1 MILPKFKLSNPY
13 YFFNNNVLYEISN
26 TNDKDGCG
34 KHLVKFVTEE
44 KTVKKGDTY
53 YDEFNNKCVAE
64 ENGTVNVAT
73 TTVDV
78 EYCKDVFPNFYVE
91 YQDKETGEKGTK
103 YYWLQDMIADG
114 DTLES
119 GKFVINQVHE
129 NPDNAENSIPKTGI
143 NTGTF
148 TGDPMPAT
156 GDFVDGGD
164 QTINDQDG
172 TGSGDT
178 KEEYSYL
185 SKFVDSINSD
195 IDSYIAKELSMD
207 EIKEKLPYYVFAQEG
222 DEVTINGRTVVVTN
236 VSIPTVKDEDML
248 TKAYEIINKKTIEY
262 ADGLLKKYEKEVDGK
277 EDLVWVDETK
287 VKGIEG

>member
-1 MILPKFKLSNPY
+1 MILPKFKVSNPY
-13 YFFNNNVLYEISN
+13 YFFSNNVLYEISN

-34 KHLVKFVTEE
+34 KHLVKFITEE

-64 ENGTVNVAT
+64 EDGTVNVAT

-129 NPDNAENSIPKTGI
+129 NPENAENSIPKTGI
-143 NTGTF
+143 NTGTY

-156 GDFVDGGD
+156 GDIVDGGE

-172 TGSGDT
+172 TGSDG

-222 DEVTINGRTVVVTN
+222 DEITINGRTVVVTN

-248 TKAYEIINKKTIEY
+248 AKAYEIINKKTIEY
-262 ADGLLKKYEKEVDGK
+262 ADGLLKKYRKEVDGK

-287 VKGIEG
+287 VKDIEG

>member
-34 KHLVKFVTEE
+34 KHLVKFITEE

-64 ENGTVNVAT
+64 ESGTVNVAT

-78 EYCKDVFPNFYVE
+78 EYCKNVFPNFYVE

-129 NPDNAENSIPKTGI
+129 NPDNAENSNPKTGI
-143 NTGTF
+143 NPGINPGDPTPV
-148 TGDPMPAT
+148 TGDV
-156 GDFVDGGD
+156 VDGGE
-164 QTINDQDG
+164 QTIGGQDG
-172 TGSGDT
+172 TGSGT

-185 SKFVDSINSD
+185 SKFIDSVNSD

-248 TKAYEIINKKTIEY
+248 AKAYEIINKKTIEY
-262 ADGLLKKYEKEVDGK
+262 ADGLLKKYRKEVDGK

-287 VKGIEG
+287 VKDIEG

>member
-13 YFFNNNVLYEISN
+13 YFFNNNVLYEISE

-34 KHLVKFVTEE
+34 KHLVKFITEK

-53 YDEFNNKCVAE
+53 YDESNNKCVAE
-64 ENGTVNVAT
+64 EDGTVDVAT

-91 YQDKETGEKGTK
+91 YQDKETGEQGIK

-129 NPDNAENSIPKTGI
+129 NPDNGEN
-143 NTGTF
+143 
-148 TGDPMPAT
+148 PAP
-156 GDFVDGGD
+156 
-164 QTINDQDG
+164 
-172 TGSGDT
+172 
-178 KEEYSYL
+178 EYSYET
-185 SKFVDSINSD
+185 KFVNSINSD
-195 IDSYIAKELSMD
+195 IDSYIAKELSID
-207 EIKEKLPYYVFAQEG
+207 EIKEKLPYYVFAQQG
-222 DEVTINGRTVVVTN
+222 DEVTINGRTVVVTG
-236 VSIPTVKDEDML
+236 VSIPTVTDENML

-262 ADGLLKKYEKEVDGK
+262 ADGLLKKYRKEVMDK
-277 EDLVWVDETK
+277 EDLVWVDNTK
-287 VKGIEG
+287 VKDIEG

>member
-13 YFFNNNVLYEISN
+13 YFFNNDVLYEISN

-34 KHLVKFVTEE
+34 KHLVKFITEE
-44 KTVKKGDTY
+44 KTVKKGNTY

-64 ENGTVNVAT
+64 EDGTVNVAT

-143 NTGTF
+143 NTGTY

-156 GDFVDGGD
+156 GDVVDGGE

-172 TGSGDT
+172 TGSDA

-185 SKFVDSINSD
+185 SKFIDSINSD

-222 DEVTINGRTVVVTN
+222 DEVTINGRIVVVTN

-262 ADGLLKKYEKEVDGK
+262 ADGLLKKYRKEVDGK
-277 EDLVWVDETK
+277 EDLAWVDETK
-287 VKGIEG
+287 VKDIEG

>member
-64 ENGTVNVAT
+64 EDGTVNVAT
-73 TTVDV
+73 TTVNV

-91 YQDKETGEKGTK
+91 YQDKETGENGTK
-103 YYWLQDMIADG
+103 YYWLQDMITDG
-114 DTLES
+114 DTLEN

-129 NPDNAENSIPKTGI
+129 NPENSDNSTPKTSI
-143 NTGTF
+143 NPDLYP
-148 TGDPMPAT
+148 GDPIPAS
-156 GDFVDGGD
+156 GNIVDVGE
-164 QTINDQDG
+164 QTIGDQDG
-172 TGSGDT
+172 TGSGT

-195 IDSYIAKELSMD
+195 IDSYISKELSID

-248 TKAYEIINKKTIEY
+248 TKTYEIINKKTIEY
-262 ADGLLKKYEKEVDGK
+262 ADGMLKKYKKEVDGK

-287 VKGIEG
+287 VKDIEG